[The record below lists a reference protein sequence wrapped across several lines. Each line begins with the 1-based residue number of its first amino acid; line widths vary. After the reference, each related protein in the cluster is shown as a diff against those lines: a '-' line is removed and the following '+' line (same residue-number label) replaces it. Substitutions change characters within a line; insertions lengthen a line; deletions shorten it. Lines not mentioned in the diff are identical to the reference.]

1 VVKTLTGKVKG
12 MPLKMEY
19 NDHKVIELRMRHKR
33 ETSLDLEQGVSINGE
48 RLNFQ
53 RQLLFDE
60 QLSILLPET
69 FQIMSVEIAKIKY
82 PSEQRPQL
90 IYTNSDG
97 SVNYTFSLLDVPVDQ
112 SQLTEIRDG
121 FKNIIKRIQPANI
134 FYQEQEETLGDTVV
148 AQFDFKN
155 YGIDTQLY
163 NLFYFTVLA
172 GKLIHGIFNCPFQE
186 RDTWQPI
193 AQQVIKSMLIEKQ
206 K

>member
-1 VVKTLTGKVKG
+1 
-12 MPLKMEY
+12 MEY